1 MALIDKK
8 TIDHVAL
15 LARLELSDE
24 ERELFTTQIE
34 DILKYIEKLKELDT
48 SQVEPMAYV
57 ATATKNVLREDVP
70 RPSIAL
76 EDALKNAP
84 SRAED
89 FFKVPK
95 VID

>member
-1 MALIDKK
+1 MSIIDRK

-15 LARLELSDE
+15 LARLELSEE
-24 ERELFTTQIE
+24 EREVFTTQLE

-48 SQVEPMAYV
+48 SRVEPMAYA
-57 ATATKNVLREDVP
+57 ATTKNVFREDKP
-70 RPSIAL
+70 RPSIDL
-76 EDALKNAP
+76 EEALKNAP
-84 SRAED
+84 SKAMD

>member
-1 MALIDKK
+1 MSIIDRK

-15 LARLELSDE
+15 LARLELSDK
-24 ERELFTTQIE
+24 EREIFTTQLE

-48 SQVEPMAYV
+48 SRVEPMAY
-57 ATATKNVLREDVP
+57 AAAARNVFREDEP
-70 RPSIAL
+70 RPSIDL
-76 EDALKNAP
+76 EEAMKNAP
-84 SRAED
+84 SRAGD

>member
-1 MALIDKK
+1 MSIIDRK

-15 LARLELSDE
+15 LARLELSEE
-24 ERELFTTQIE
+24 EREVFTTQLE

-48 SQVEPMAYV
+48 SEVEPMAYA
-57 ATATKNVLREDVP
+57 ATSRNVFREDEP

-76 EDALKNAP
+76 EEAQKNAP
-84 SRAED
+84 SKAAD

>member
-1 MALIDKK
+1 MSLIDKK

-15 LARLELSDE
+15 LARLELSED
-24 ERELFTTQIE
+24 EREVFTTQLE

-48 SQVEPMAYV
+48 SKVEPMAYA
-57 ATATKNVLREDVP
+57 ATTTKNVFREDVP
-70 RPSIAL
+70 RQSIDL
-76 EDALKNAP
+76 EEALKNAP
-84 SRAED
+84 SRAMD

>member
-8 TIDHVAL
+8 TIEHVAL

-48 SQVEPMAYV
+48 FQVEPMAYA

-70 RPSIAL
+70 RPSIGL

>member
-1 MALIDKK
+1 MSLIDKK

-15 LARLELSDE
+15 LARLELSEE
-24 ERELFTTQIE
+24 EREILTTQLE

-48 SQVEPMAYV
+48 SQVEPMAYA
-57 ATATKNVLREDVP
+57 ATTKNVFREDET
-70 RPSIAL
+70 RPSIDV

>member
-1 MALIDKK
+1 MPLIDKK

-24 ERELFTTQIE
+24 EKEVFTTQLE
-34 DILKYIEKLKELDT
+34 DILKHIEKLKELDT

-57 ATATKNVLREDVP
+57 ATTAKNVFREDEA
-70 RPSIAL
+70 RPSIDL
-76 EDALKNAP
+76 EEALKNAP
-84 SRAED
+84 SRSGD

-95 VID
+95 VIE

>member
-48 SQVEPMAYV
+48 SQVEPMAYA
-57 ATATKNVLREDVP
+57 ATTTKNVLREDVP

-76 EDALKNAP
+76 EDAMKNAP
-84 SRAED
+84 SRAKD